1 MARSR
6 LHFLQLILLAIGLAG
21 WGFQANRLH
30 REDKFVVED
39 PNVLHLKKSPFGRTL
54 ALAMRGPVD
63 VYWHRGEPHEHPPGE
78 EHSHGHAHDHEHGH
92 DHRHDPKTGL
102 KAGEDAELDYL
113 ASLLEEDDHSPHPH
127 PEHDHPG
134 HDHSHPPARK
144 MRREFEGIRPYLLD
158 RIEAMRATYNSRT
171 NRTAESPR
179 HKAYIMG
186 KMERKLAAGYEL
198 DPSNLTAYGAY
209 FLFKS
214 EALARVEGQADEDL
228 LILTR
233 RRQAHTLAHQTLQY
247 CSRFPTEAPAMIT
260 GASAAHDCLHMLSEH
275 PAPDRQLAQRYLGR
289 LDIMLRKYE
298 AIRQEMKEQGR
309 WEDFPPPRRAEME
322 KTHALI
328 KALQRADIQY
338 WSSPLT
344 RDTPRKLPAP
354 SPER

>member
-78 EHSHGHAHDHEHGH
+78 EHSHGHDHGH
-92 DHRHDPKTGL
+92 GHGHGHGHSHGSKTGL

-113 ASLLEEDDHSPHPH
+113 ASLLEEDEHSHHPHPD
-127 PEHDHPG
+127 PEHDHP
-134 HDHSHPPARK
+134 HPPAPKIRK
-144 MRREFEGIRPYLLD
+144 EFEGVRPYLLD
-158 RIEAMRATYNSRT
+158 RIKAMRATYNSRT
-171 NRTAESPR
+171 NRTAESR
-179 HKAYIMG
+179 HHKGYIMG
-186 KMERKLAAGYEL
+186 KMERKLKVGYEL
-198 DPSNLTAYGAY
+198 DPSNLAAYGLY

-228 LILTR
+228 LILDR
-233 RRQAHTLAHQTLQY
+233 QRQAHTLARKTLRY

-260 GASAAHDCLHMLSEH
+260 GASAAHDCLHMLSEE
-275 PAPDRQLAQRYLGR
+275 PEPDRQLAQRYLKS
-289 LDIMLRKYE
+289 LDEMIRSYE
-298 AIRQEMKEQGR
+298 AIRQRMKEQGR
-309 WEDFPPPRRAEME
+309 WEDFPPPRRDEME
-322 KTHALI
+322 KTHALN

-338 WSSPLT
+338 WSRPFT
-344 RDTPRKLPAP
+344 GNTPGTLPAP
-354 SPER
+354 DPES

>member
-78 EHSHGHAHDHEHGH
+78 EHSHGHDHGH
-92 DHRHDPKTGL
+92 GHGHGHSHGSKTGL

-113 ASLLEEDDHSPHPH
+113 ASLLEEDEHSHHPHPH
-127 PEHDHPG
+127 PEHDHP
-134 HDHSHPPARK
+134 HPPAPKIRK
-144 MRREFEGIRPYLLD
+144 EFEGVRPYLLD
-158 RIEAMRATYNSRT
+158 RIKAMRATYNSRT

-186 KMERKLAAGYEL
+186 KMERKLALGYEL

-228 LILTR
+228 LILDR

-260 GASAAHDCLHMLSEH
+260 GASAAHDCLHMLSEY
-275 PAPDRQLAQRYLGR
+275 PEPDRQRAQRYLER
-289 LDIMLRKYE
+289 LDLMLRSYE
-298 AIRQEMKEQGR
+298 AIRQGMKEQGR
-309 WEDFPPPRRAEME
+309 WEDFPPPRRDEME

-338 WSSPLT
+338 WSRPLT
-344 RDTPRKLPAP
+344 GSTPGTLPAP
-354 SPER
+354 DPES

>member
-1 MARSR
+1 MPRSR
-6 LHFLQLILLAIGLAG
+6 LHFLQALLLTIGLAG
-21 WGFQANRLH
+21 WGLQASRLH
-30 REDKFVVED
+30 REDKFAKSH
-39 PNVLHLKKSPFGRTL
+39 NVLHLKQSPFGRTL

-78 EHSHGHAHDHEHGH
+78 EHSHGHSHGH
-92 DHRHDPKTGL
+92 DHSHGHQTGL
-102 KAGEDAELDYL
+102 EAGEDAELDYL
-113 ASLLEEDDHSPHPH
+113 ASLLEDSDHSLQEH
-127 PEHDHPG
+127 PE

-144 MRREFEGIRPYLLD
+144 TRREFEGIRPYLLD

-186 KMERKLAAGYEL
+186 KMEQKLAVGYEL
-198 DPSNLTAYGAY
+198 DPSNLAAYGAY

-228 LILTR
+228 LILNR
-233 RRQAHTLAHQTLQY
+233 RRQAHTLAHRTLQY

-275 PAPDRQLAQRYLGR
+275 PDPDPQLAQRYLER
-289 LDIMLRKYE
+289 LDIMLRQYE
-298 AIRQEMKEQGR
+298 AIRQGMKEQGR

-338 WSSPLT
+338 WSSALT
-344 RDTPRKLPAP
+344 RNTPGALPAP
-354 SPER
+354 GPGS